1 MTEMTSSMSP
11 CASTN
16 RLPVSRASRR
26 ATSSFSSSSLSAS
39 RRSRS
44 ALSPVVVSRHGPESK
59 ASRAAATAAW
69 ASSGVASATVTTCSP
84 SAGQCISRVDPS
96 EERIHSPLINKLATT
111 SPQNKQKNLSIKAK
125 LAPRVKRTTQF
136 SLVYA
141 LKSGWS
147 DHAQPLVMKVTA
159 PYVCPLPQGA
169 DRKLPPIF
177 AGSLSQTSHR
187 GLLRSRWQ
195 HAALQFQPDLVR
207 TRSRREDILYSQSQL
222 RRVLEYIL
230 YLVDCIRESRAMR
243 AQRIAHVEEEL
254 MRIVVLVKDVPD
266 TFVDR
271 KLSLETGL
279 ADR

>member
-125 LAPRVKRTTQF
+125 LPPTVKRTTQF
-136 SLVYA
+136 ALVYA

-147 DHAQPLVMKVTA
+147 DHVHPLVMKVTA
-159 PYVCPLPQGA
+159 PFVTLPQGA

-177 AGSLSQTSHR
+177 AGTLSQTSHR
-187 GLLRSRWQ
+187 WPLRSRWQ
-195 HAALQFQPDLVR
+195 HATLQFQPDLVR
-207 TRSRREDILYSQSQL
+207 TRSGEKISCTCSRNFAVCLNIFCTWLTAYVNLERRGRCPHCSRRGGAHED
-222 RRVLEYIL
+222 
-230 YLVDCIRESRAMR
+230 
-243 AQRIAHVEEEL
+243 
-254 MRIVVLVKDVPD
+254 
-266 TFVDR
+266 
-271 KLSLETGL
+271 
-279 ADR
+279 